1 MKTLLYILAF
11 AFTIHLSAQDPML
24 QKPDESM
31 DAIATTITKK
41 YDDQLGLDGEQF
53 IPFQK
58 VVEEYLIREENIH
71 QKFKGEEKLDM
82 IYNLRKAETM
92 EMRNILT
99 QPQFDLYRR
108 IKPQIQPI
116 AITDAEV
123 EADNSDDDNK

>member
-24 QKPDESM
+24 QKPDESL
-31 DAIATTITKK
+31 DAIATSITKK

-71 QKFKGEEKLDM
+71 QKFEGEDKLDM
-82 IYNLRKAETM
+82 IYQLREAETM

-99 QPQFDLYRR
+99 QPQFNLYKR
-108 IKPQIQPI
+108 IKPQIQPL
-116 AITDAEV
+116 AVVDTDNDTE
-123 EADNSDDDNK
+123 EDNR